1 VGALTNPQVGDF
13 VNRNFVSTYVKV
25 GTFQLVNGQKQGGNV
40 ATYFCTTDGK
50 VLHAIAG
57 PVDANSFLYES
68 RWAVNVAQRA
78 GLEGRESPERFR
90 QVVREAHTDRLD
102 RDYGITRATINRMR
116 DSVAEGDGGFTGK
129 GTNSW
134 LKKQFLRRHQNGWAA
149 KPQVHLL
156 NALFPMEKIEDV
168 YQYVFETILNE
179 KVSSLPVVEK

>member
-40 ATYFCTTDGK
+40 ATYFCTTDGN

-57 PVDANSFLYES
+57 PVAANTFLYEA
-68 RWAVNVAQRA
+68 RWIVNVQQRA
-78 GLEGRESPERFR
+78 SLEGRDNPERFK
-90 QVVREAHTDRLD
+90 QIVREAHADRLD
-102 RDYGITRATINRMR
+102 RDYGIARAAINRMHE
-116 DSVAEGDGGFTGK
+116 SVVEGDGGFTGK

-134 LKKQFLRRHQNGWAA
+134 VKRQFLRRHQNGWGTS
-149 KPQVHLL
+149 PQVHLL

-168 YQYVFETILNE
+168 YQYVFESILNE
-179 KVSSLPVVEK
+179 KVTSLPVVEK